1 MYGCIFLACC
11 LGCVWVGKTSLTQY
25 QRSQL
30 QDPYLLAVSIIGF
43 LGSALNL
50 VAAAVSFSS

>member
-1 MYGCIFLACC
+1 MYGCIFLVCC

-25 QRSQL
+25 QGPPPP
-30 QDPYLLAVSIIGF
+30 DPCLLGQSIMGF
-43 LGSALNL
+43 LGAALNL

>member
-1 MYGCIFLACC
+1 MYGYIFLVCC
-11 LGCVWVGKTSLTQY
+11 LGCVWVATTSLTQY
-25 QRSQL
+25 KRSPTPE
-30 QDPYLLAVSIIGF
+30 PYLLWQSIVVF

>member
-1 MYGCIFLACC
+1 MYGCIFLMCC

-25 QRSQL
+25 LRSPTP
-30 QDPYLLAVSIIGF
+30 DPCMLGQSIMGF

-50 VAAAVSFSS
+50 VAATVSFYA